1 MSGVLVLGIVVSILA
16 VVDILAALF
25 GGDSRPDFGAGRP
38 ILS

>member
-16 VVDILAALF
+16 ILDILAAEF
-25 GGDSRPDFGAGRP
+25 GAETRPDFELEHP